1 MERNRLYYQDP
12 YIREFDSE
20 VIEMQ
25 EENGRYLAVLAESAF
40 YPEGGGQPA
49 DHGVLIITGEQKN
62 LAEFDAGSIKSEST
76 VTVCGNSSGCN
87 SKLSCDRIK
96 QDKSLDDELKIDK
109 SEINGA
115 VDAEYF
121 GIEKKKNQNSKI
133 IKVTDVQ
140 EINDKVWHTISEPL
154 PVGTKVHGR
163 IDWKRRF
170 DHMQQHSGEHI
181 VSGMI
186 CRRFN
191 CDNVGFH
198 LGEDTVTI
206 DYNAQITYEQ
216 ICEIEQA
223 ANQYIWEDH
232 EFVEL
237 WPTADELADIDYR
250 SKKELN
256 GTVRITSF
264 PGADTCACCGTHV
277 RRSGEVGLVKFISA
291 KPFHDG
297 TRLELYCGKRA
308 MDFLAM
314 NYDSNKEVAVL
325 LSTKEEKTPQLVKKL
340 IEEKLQLKSN
350 MTALEERY
358 LKLRADSVISQ
369 SDVLIFDDCL
379 NSEQGRILADM
390 ISDNCQGITAV
401 MTGTDGA
408 YRYSIINKNAD
419 ITAFVKSMNAALGGR
434 GGGRNGF
441 AQGSLSAGRKQI
453 EEFFKQFE
461 SR

>member
-20 VIEMQ
+20 VIEIK
-25 EENGRYLAVLAESAF
+25 EENGRFMAVLSESAF

-49 DHGVLIITGEQKN
+49 DHGVLVGTAGDERKMKACVNEQAGELTGKSKNKTVLNIIQ
-62 LAEFDAGSIKSEST
+62 
-76 VTVCGNSSGCN
+76 
-87 SKLSCDRIK
+87 
-96 QDKSLDDELKIDK
+96 
-109 SEINGA
+109 
-115 VDAEYF
+115 
-121 GIEKKKNQNSKI
+121 
-133 IKVTDVQ
+133 VTDVQ
-140 EINDKVWHTISEPL
+140 EIDDKVWHTISEPL
-154 PVGTKVHGR
+154 PVGTKVHGQ
-163 IDWKRRF
+163 IDWNRRF

-198 LGEDTVTI
+198 LGEDAVTI
-206 DYNAQITYEQ
+206 DYNTPITYEEA
-216 ICEIEQA
+216 CEIEQE
-223 ANQYIWEDH
+223 ANRYIWEDH

-314 NYDSNKEVAVL
+314 NYDANKEVAVL
-325 LSTKEEKTPQLVKKL
+325 LSTREERAPQLVRKL
-340 IEEKLQLKSN
+340 IEEKQQLKSD

-358 LKLRADSVISQ
+358 LKLRADSVKGQ
-369 SDVLIFDDCL
+369 SDILIIDDCL
-379 NSEQGRILADM
+379 NPEQGRILADM
-390 ISDNCQGITAV
+390 ISDTCSGITAV
-401 MTGTDGA
+401 MTGAEGA

-419 ITAFVKSMNAALGGR
+419 ITAFVKSMNTALNGR

-441 AQGSLSAGRKQI
+441 AQGSLNAAKETI
-453 EEFFKQFE
+453 EEFFRKYSVHQ
-461 SR
+461 